1 MTTGE
6 ISEIVPTVHFGI
18 KKRIYLFTKRLFD
31 IVISLL
37 GLIILSPIFLVVIIA
52 IKLDSKGPAIF
63 TQDRIGLNGKL
74 FKFYK
79 FRSMV
84 MDADKV
90 LFEMLERDTEIAKE
104 YKKNKK
110 LKDDPRI
117 TRVGNFIRKFSIDE
131 LPQLLNVLKGDMS
144 LIGNRPY
151 LPREINDMGDYYK
164 DIVISKPGLTGL
176 WQVSGR
182 SDITFK
188 ERLKIESKYS
198 KIMSFKLDV
207 QIFFKTFKA
216 VFGRNG
222 AK

>member
-1 MTTGE
+1 MYTEE
-6 ISEIVPTVHFGI
+6 ISEIIPAVHFGVR
-18 KKRIYLFTKRLFD
+18 KKIYLGFKRLFD
-31 IVISLL
+31 IVVSLL
-37 GLIILSPIFLVVIIA
+37 GLIILCPFFLIIIIA

-84 MDADKV
+84 IDADKV
-90 LFEMLERDTEIAKE
+90 LFEMLEKDTKIAKE
-104 YKKNKK
+104 YHKNKK
-110 LKDDPRI
+110 LKNDPRI
-117 TRVGNFIRKFSIDE
+117 TRVGKFIRNFSIDE

-151 LPREINDMGDYYK
+151 LPRELEDMGDYYK
-164 DIVISKPGLTGL
+164 EIVISKPGLTGL

-188 ERLKIESKYS
+188 ERLKIESEYS
-198 KIMSFKLDV
+198 KKMSLKLDIK
-207 QIFFKTFKA
+207 IFFKTFKA

-222 AK
+222 AE

>member
-1 MTTGE
+1 MTAQD
-6 ISEIVPTVHFGI
+6 ISVG
-18 KKRIYLFTKRLFD
+18 KKFYLFFKRLFD
-31 IVISLL
+31 IIISLI
-37 GLIILSPIFLVVIIA
+37 GLIVLSPFFVILIIA

-84 MDADKV
+84 IDADKV
-90 LFEMLERDTEIAKE
+90 LFEMLENDTKIARE

-110 LKDDPRI
+110 LENDPRI
-117 TRVGNFIRKFSIDE
+117 TRVGKFIRRFSVDE

-151 LPREINDMGDYYK
+151 LPREMDDMGKFYDK
-164 DIVISKPGLTGL
+164 IILSKPGLTGL

-182 SDITFK
+182 SDITFN

-198 KIMSFKLDV
+198 EIMNLKLDV

>member
-1 MTTGE
+1 M
-6 ISEIVPTVHFGI
+6 
-18 KKRIYLFTKRLFD
+18 YLVTKRLFD
-31 IVISLL
+31 IIISLI
-37 GLIILSPIFLVVIIA
+37 GLIILLPIFLIIVIA

-84 MDADKV
+84 IDADKV
-90 LFEMLERDTEIAKE
+90 LFEMLEKDTEIARE

-110 LKDDPRI
+110 LENDPRI
-117 TRVGNFIRKFSIDE
+117 TRVGKFIRKFSIDE

-151 LPREINDMGDYYK
+151 LPREMEDMGNYYEK
-164 DIVISKPGLTGL
+164 IITSKPGLTGL

-182 SDITFK
+182 NDITFK

-198 KIMSFKLDV
+198 EIMSIGLDV